1 MNGVPTM
8 QAKLIPYLEFENA
21 KEAIAYYQSV
31 FGATNAYRVSPT
43 AEEVEQFGL
52 APTVDLDEMTMS
64 GGFKILGLDIQC
76 ADALMGQP
84 TSSTL
89 ISLMIDVDADDSASV
104 KELTGL
110 YQRLLKFDVK
120 VISPFG
126 EQSSGGKMG
135 QVVDAYGI
143 TWILREQTM
152 PGETVDDNA

>member
-1 MNGVPTM
+1 M

-52 APTVDLDEMTMS
+52 APTVNLEEMTMQ
-64 GGFKILGLDIQC
+64 GGFKIMGLDVQC

-89 ISLMIDVDADDSASV
+89 ISLMIAVDEDDSASV

-110 YQRLLKFDVK
+110 YQRLLKSDVK

-126 EQSSGGKMG
+126 EQSAGGKMG
-135 QVVDAYGI
+135 QIVDAYGI
-143 TWILREQTM
+143 TWILREQRVS
-152 PGETVDDNA
+152 GESAAENA